1 MILTTDNEYCVVPDA
16 CVLMPMPLCDTL
28 LRAAEEPSFFRMAW
42 SEQILEEVRRGLES
56 PKFGYSE
63 EQVER
68 RITTMKAAFPEALF
82 AIPPGLIGSILGLP
96 DPDDRH
102 VVALAIVA
110 HANTIVTDNI
120 RDFST
125 EALSPYGLTAHT
137 ADEFLVHQFHLN
149 PQIMLDKLDR
159 QAAGI
164 RKQRGD
170 ILLLLRKSAPSFCQ
184 LCAHR
189 EGHA

>member
-1 MILTTDNEYCVVPDA
+1 MILTPDNEYCVVPDA

-28 LRAAEEPSFFRMAW
+28 LRAAEDPSFFRMAW
-42 SEQILEEVRRGLES
+42 SEQILDEVRRGLEGQR
-56 PKFGYSE
+56 FGYSS
-63 EQVER
+63 EQVRR
-68 RITTMKAAFPEALF
+68 RIGTMNLAFPEALI
-82 AIPPGLIGSILGLP
+82 AIPPGLINGILGLP

-120 RDFST
+120 RDFPA
-125 EALSPYGLTAHT
+125 EALSPYNLTAHT

-149 PQIMLDKLDR
+149 PQIMLEKLDR

-164 RKQRGD
+164 RKQRSE
-170 ILLLLRKSAPSFCQ
+170 ILQLLQNTAPTFCQ
-184 LCAHR
+184 LCAKPQ
-189 EGHA
+189 